1 MNRPILIH
9 GGLLI
14 AALITAYFV
23 WTREPTG
30 AEDEITIVSLRGAL
44 DKAIYTSDD
53 RTVTVTRKKDEAG
66 PYHWLK
72 VETMEAP
79 PPVPRMRP
87 KPAVK
92 APEPT
97 PVDPAPAPAA
107 RPAPRPQPASAAP
120 RPAPKVVPAP
130 TERPMPRVVNK
141 PLPRVVNKPLPG
153 VKKPSTEADKPA
165 PRVKINPQAA
175 PDPALGPKAAPQ
187 PNPAPQIIRTA
198 PKITTAVRPPK
209 PKKVRKVKEFLG
221 NKAADVLMEGLASLS
236 AIRSL
241 GKLDTDKLK
250 SFGLSEGKKTLT
262 LVSGS
267 TPRVFVIGD
276 NTFGNQDTYL
286 LSKDDGRVYVIRPRL
301 LQDFLYADSRLME
314 RELLDFRITEVDR
327 VVVSDGLQKRAL
339 LQKNPNEPANAYWV
353 DEAAPDQRKDF
364 YRNWFDKLN
373 RLRAVE
379 YVPTRNRLEGLT
391 PVFKHSYFRDGK
403 PKGHLKLLKK
413 ATLIPGITGAAPTGG
428 GDYYIESSHN
438 RTQVKISK
446 HLGDELA
453 RDLKNLFKE

>member
-1 MNRPILIH
+1 MNRPVLIH

-30 AEDEITIVSLRGAL
+30 AEDAITIVSLRGAL
-44 DKAIYTSDD
+44 DKAIYASDD

-72 VETMEAP
+72 VETMKAP
-79 PPVPRMRP
+79 RPMPMPKLRP
-87 KPAVK
+87 KPPAPK
-92 APEPT
+92 APIRVPVVKPRPRGTPAPKAIPRAVPT
-97 PVDPAPAPAA
+97 PAPKPRLRVAPAPAA
-107 RPAPRPQPASAAP
+107 RPI
-120 RPAPKVVPAP
+120 
-130 TERPMPRVVNK
+130 PRVVNK
-141 PLPRVVNKPLPG
+141 PLPK
-153 VKKPSTEADKPA
+153 
-165 PRVKINPQAA
+165 VKINPKAA
-175 PDPALGPKAAPQ
+175 PDPTLAPKAT
-187 PNPAPQIIRTA
+187 PQINPA
-198 PKITTAVRPPK
+198 PKITPPTPTPAAAK
-209 PKKVRKVKEFLG
+209 ITPPVSRQPPKKVRKVKEFLG

-241 GKLDTDKLK
+241 GKVDSDKLK
-250 SFGLSEGKKTLT
+250 SFGLDESKKTLT

-276 NTFGNQDTYL
+276 NTFGNSDTYL

-301 LQDFLYADSRLME
+301 LQDFLYAESRLME
-314 RELLDFRITEVDR
+314 RELKSFRITEVDR
-327 VVVSDGLQKRAL
+327 VVVTAGKLRRAL
-339 LQKNPNEPANAYWV
+339 LQKNPREPANAYWV
-353 DEAAPDQRKDF
+353 DEAAPEQRKDF

-379 YVPTRNRLEGLT
+379 YVPARNKITGLT
-391 PVFKHSYFRDGK
+391 PVFELSYFGSGK
-403 PKGHLKLLKK
+403 PKGTLNVLKK

-428 GDYYIESSHN
+428 GDYYVESSHN

-453 RDLKNLFKE
+453 RDIKNLFKE